1 MRNLT
6 TLAIVLAVLSACDN
20 TSVAFCSGGED
31 FCENFIVKIGGDD
44 EEEDEEEEEEDENE
58 GEAASAPVEAALKIA
73 RLTPRAVDSA
83 LGHAGMQ
90 RLASSQPELLGL
102 WLINTSLARLWQQ
115 NDNVA
120 TARFLNQNRLW
131 LYGAQGPTPADQM
144 LAAGLDLFADVAADL
159 EPESAMLARA
169 KARAAARINARTT
182 ALGPGGRDESAEVV
196 VLSNKPL
203 ARTVLAAAADPENCC
218 AARQLAAAAL
228 VLCEAS
234 DAAAGLPALTRQ
246 RACGRAAWW
255 IVANQAR

>member
-31 FCENFIVKIGGDD
+31 FCENFVVKIGGDD
-44 EEEDEEEEEEDENE
+44 EEEEEE
-58 GEAASAPVEAALKIA
+58 GEAASAPVQAALKIA

-83 LGHAGMQ
+83 LGRDGMQ

-102 WLINTSLARLWQQ
+102 WLIETSLARLWER

-120 TARFLNQNRLW
+120 TSRFLNQNRLW
-131 LYGAQGPTPADQM
+131 LYSDQGSTPADQM

-159 EPESAMLARA
+159 EPHSAMLARA
-169 KARAAARINARTT
+169 RARTT
-182 ALGPGGRDESAEVV
+182 ALGLGGRDEPAEVV
-196 VLSNKPL
+196 VLSNRPL
-203 ARTVLAAAADPENCC
+203 ARTVLAAAADPEDCC
-218 AARQLAAAAL
+218 APRQLAAAAL
-228 VLCEAS
+228 VLCNAT

-246 RACGRAAWW
+246 RACGRAARW
-255 IVANQAR
+255 IVANQDR

>member
-44 EEEDEEEEEEDENE
+44 EEEEDEEEDENE

-83 LGHAGMQ
+83 LGHDGM
-90 RLASSQPELLGL
+90 RYLASSQPELLGL
-102 WLINTSLARLWQQ
+102 WLIQTSLARLWEH

-120 TARFLNQNRLW
+120 TTRFLNQNRSW
-131 LYGAQGPTPADQM
+131 LYGAQGPTPADQL

-159 EPESAMLARA
+159 EPESATLARRR
-169 KARAAARINARTT
+169 ARTNARTIARTT
-182 ALGPGGRDESAEVV
+182 ALGPAGRDEPAEVV

-228 VLCEAS
+228 VLCEAT

-246 RACGRAAWW
+246 RACGRTAWW
-255 IVANQAR
+255 MVANQAR